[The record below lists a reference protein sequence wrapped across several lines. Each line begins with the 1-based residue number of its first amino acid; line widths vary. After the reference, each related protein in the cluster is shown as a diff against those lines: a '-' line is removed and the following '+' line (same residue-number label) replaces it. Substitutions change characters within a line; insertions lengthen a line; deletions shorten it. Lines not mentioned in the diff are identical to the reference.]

1 MSARWILAV
10 ALFHQGDFAAGDRG
24 LIVPRG
30 YRRWKPAVLFP
41 GWRARMGRTSP
52 PPRRM
57 PMTPGSPVSPRAPK
71 SCRPAHPGDD
81 RIPNRDA
88 KWRSSRKHF
97 HQSFGLDRSCR
108 PPLLLSF
115 WDGKRLR
122 KTATDFK
129 PAPKKILTFSNPC
142 SHPTDFGGG
151 RPNPGFTKK
160 KHKPLETE
168 KAFVGFLRAAIHG
181 PGASRG
187 PG

>member
-1 MSARWILAV
+1 
-10 ALFHQGDFAAGDRG
+10 
-24 LIVPRG
+24 
-30 YRRWKPAVLFP
+30 
-41 GWRARMGRTSP
+41 
-52 PPRRM
+52 M

-142 SHPTDFGGG
+142 SHPTDFGSG

-160 KHKPLETE
+160 STSLLKPKRPLLVFCVPRYAVRAPLEGPAETG
-168 KAFVGFLRAAIHG
+168 AGGVRRLLVPNLLNGGFGYENLRLHSPVAVHH
-181 PGASRG
+181 PPLPPLLSR
-187 PG
+187 